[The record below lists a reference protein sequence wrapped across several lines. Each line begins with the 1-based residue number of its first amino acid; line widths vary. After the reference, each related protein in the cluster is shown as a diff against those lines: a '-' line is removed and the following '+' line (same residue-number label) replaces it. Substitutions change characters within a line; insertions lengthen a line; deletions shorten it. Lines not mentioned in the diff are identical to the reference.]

1 VSRRASVKAVYLEVG
16 STRVF
21 ACSLDWPGW
30 CRSGRS
36 EEQAL
41 EALAAYVPRYEVVV
55 EAAGLTLPT
64 SAGKDFEVVERV
76 PGSGATDFGALGKHP
91 RADLDPITAQEA
103 DRQLRLVAAAWKVF
117 DDVVA
122 RAPAELRKGPRGG
135 GRDRDKIADHVH
147 GAETS
152 YARMVGLKLN
162 EPARDDG
169 AMIAANREAILGALR
184 HMPEGRPVREKG
196 WPLRYAVR
204 RIAWHVLDHAWE
216 IEDKSEP
223 APG

>member
-1 VSRRASVKAVYLEVG
+1 VTRRANVKAVYLEVG
-16 STRVF
+16 TKRVF

-30 CRSGRS
+30 CRSGKT

-41 EALAAYVPRYEVVV
+41 EAMTAYVPRYQVAVH
-55 EAAGLTLPT
+55 AAGLRLPAG
-64 SAGKDFEVVERV
+64 AGKDFEIVERV

-91 RADLDPITAQEA
+91 EADLDPVTTREA
-103 DRQLRLVAAAWKVF
+103 DRQIRMVVAAWKVF

-122 RAPAELRKGPRGG
+122 GAPAELRKGPRGG
-135 GRDRDKIADHVH
+135 GRDRDKIAEHVH

-152 YARMVGLKLN
+152 YARMIGVKLK
-162 EPARDDG
+162 EPAHDDQSL
-169 AMIAANREAILGALR
+169 ITANREAILDALR
-184 HMPEGRPVREKG
+184 NMPDGRPVREKG

-216 IEDKSEP
+216 IEDKSE
-223 APG
+223 